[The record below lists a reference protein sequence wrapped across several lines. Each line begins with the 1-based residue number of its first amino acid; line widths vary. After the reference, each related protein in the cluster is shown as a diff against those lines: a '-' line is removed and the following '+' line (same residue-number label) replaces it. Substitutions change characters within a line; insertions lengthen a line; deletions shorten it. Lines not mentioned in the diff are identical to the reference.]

1 MTSHMQDL
9 GLNFSTP
16 KVTKLEPG
24 VMTHAFKPKTQRAEA
39 GTSLRVQGQPG
50 LHSTASSRAT
60 QTLI

>member
-24 VMTHAFKPKTQRAEA
+24 VMTHAFKPKTQWAEA
-39 GTSLRVQGQPG
+39 GVSL
-50 LHSTASSRAT
+50 
-60 QTLI
+60 